1 MFRQKSFNHLNVC
14 VRKNLLGWK
23 DSPNYPFFNPITINQ
38 MSRYS
43 PEVRK
48 IAYEAIRQG
57 ERIKD
62 VSQRMGIKVGT
73 LSQWNKVGS
82 LPRDHGRV
90 APTFRKNTPTTKKVQ
105 ERYQDLFDKLPP
117 NNQIF
122 AEQLR
127 RQYRDGLSFA
137 TNYAELILARIPKPI
152 IKK

>member
-1 MFRQKSFNHLNVC
+1 
-14 VRKNLLGWK
+14 
-23 DSPNYPFFNPITINQ
+23 
-38 MSRYS
+38 MSSKRYS

-48 IAYEAIRQG
+48 IAYEAIRGG

-62 VSQRMGIKVGT
+62 VSKRMGIGVGT
-73 LSQWNKVGS
+73 LSQWYKVGP
-82 LPRDHGRV
+82 LPRDYGSV
-90 APTFRKNTPTTKKVQ
+90 APTFRKNTPTSKKVQ
-105 ERYQDLFDKLPP
+105 ERIYQDLFDKLPP

-137 TNYAELILARIPKPI
+137 TNYAELVLARIPKPI

>member
-1 MFRQKSFNHLNVC
+1 
-14 VRKNLLGWK
+14 
-23 DSPNYPFFNPITINQ
+23 
-38 MSRYS
+38 MSSKRYS

-62 VSQRMGIKVGT
+62 VSQRMGIGVGT

-105 ERYQDLFDKLPP
+105 ETIYQDLFDKLPP

-122 AEQLR
+122 AEHLIQQYEGGIFFAIEYAKLTLR
-127 RQYRDGLSFA
+127 QKG
-137 TNYAELILARIPKPI
+137 NE
-152 IKK
+152 